1 MHVETDLSF
10 IYMLGSTENLVIEK
24 IWNTFFEK
32 EICNKFFCKSRLNI
46 VNNEF
51 PKTLLIFLNIY

>member
-1 MHVETDLSF
+1 
-10 IYMLGSTENLVIEK
+10 MLGSTENLMIEK

-32 EICNKFFCKSRLNI
+32 EICNEFFCKSRLNI

-51 PKTLLIFLNIY
+51 PKTLHIFLNIY

>member
-1 MHVETDLSF
+1 
-10 IYMLGSTENLVIEK
+10 MLGSTEDLVIEK

-32 EICNKFFCKSRLNI
+32 EIYNKFFCKSRLNI

-51 PKTLLIFLNIY
+51 PKTLHIFLNIY